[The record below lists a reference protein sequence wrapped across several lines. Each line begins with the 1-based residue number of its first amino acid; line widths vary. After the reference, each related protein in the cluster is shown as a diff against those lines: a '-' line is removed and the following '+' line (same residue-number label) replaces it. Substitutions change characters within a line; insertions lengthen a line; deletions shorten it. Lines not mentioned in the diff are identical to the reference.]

1 MLSFWRHQVLLWAL
15 PWLLG
20 GIFTL
25 VLELAYTSA
34 QINDYL
40 LLYCCLYGA
49 CITIFVVV
57 VQTIS
62 TVVQIKEKENTKV
75 VTKKNFLAEED
86 EVEFQSCC
94 GAETIEFVIPPKNFK
109 VNIVIHGLVSGG
121 MCGLTLWYLL
131 PWTLNSLYGDT
142 AGATAALFV
151 FGWFTLSIAQ
161 YSLTAAG
168 PPEPAIFRTMDVY
181 EMSPLSRPF
190 YVLVCLAF
198 HVLHW

>member
-1 MLSFWRHQVLLWAL
+1 MCCHQVLLWAL

-75 VTKKNFLAEED
+75 ITKKNILAEED

-109 VNIVIHGLVSGG
+109 VNILVHGLVSGA

-131 PWTLNSLYGDT
+131 PWTLNSLYGDNP
-142 AGATAALFV
+142 GATAALFV

-161 YSLTAAG
+161 YSLTAIG

-198 HVLHW
+198 HVIHW